1 MEWAAGGVGPY
12 GEPETFRPRVGAGLV
27 PARRG
32 NPGDTEA
39 PGESV
44 PPGGVPRGA
53 LPSWAFPLGWVSGG
67 EEIAIFPSRGSF
79 LFGSFS
85 LDKQRERISSP
96 RVFAK
101 ASGNPKSYR
110 AGDRKGRPYGIAETR
125 ACPRA
130 NQGVGPY
137 GMRYVLIQLR
147 TPYSELRIVKGVGP
161 YDITVRSCIIPNSE
175 PPSGTNPLR
184 ALRAHLPLLRGGYA
198 ASDQC
203 AYPSRY
209 AQFRTPNSEF
219 RTVKGV
225 GPYHALRK
233 KRALTFVRALFC
245 CVRGITPSW
254 PWPGQP
260 GS

>member
-1 MEWAAGGVGPY
+1 MKSEELRCRLRRRIPIRPASRDTISFHSSLFVLPLSRAAGL
-12 GEPETFRPRVGAGLV
+12 RALRV
-27 PARRG
+27 
-32 NPGDTEA
+32 
-39 PGESV
+39 
-44 PPGGVPRGA
+44 
-53 LPSWAFPLGWVSGG
+53 
-67 EEIAIFPSRGSF
+67 
-79 LFGSFS
+79 
-85 LDKQRERISSP
+85 
-96 RVFAK
+96 
-101 ASGNPKSYR
+101 
-110 AGDRKGRPYGIAETR
+110 
-125 ACPRA
+125 
-130 NQGVGPY
+130 GVGPY

-161 YDITVRSCIIPNSE
+161 YDITVRSCIIPNSD